1 MGLYCLNSLEYPK
14 PMKYRKLLL
23 MLSMMCCLAG
33 LPLSVSYAALTA
45 SDMRQALID
54 LPARKLPEAEQQAAQ
69 QSLEQALAWLDI
81 VERTEQAQQQLQEQL
96 AGAPKQIAEAQLAL
110 QRLLATPQDDPSK
123 RLAQASVKELEH
135 LLSERNLQLR
145 ALQKEL
151 SDANSLIVTAQT
163 RPERAQ
169 AEISSN
175 QTRIQ
180 EINALLK
187 TAKEGSK
194 VFSSERISA
203 LKAEL
208 LALESKNNLRR
219 AELAGNSVLQELGS
233 NSNDF
238 LLNKV
243 RRQEQDILALQSLLN
258 EKRQADSEKTVAE
271 LSLEVSKA
279 GSDSLLLRE
288 SSLNLKLSDYLL
300 TITERRN
307 QLTQRNLLVRQQL
320 DSVQQTDQALEEQ
333 ISVLQGSLL
342 LAKILYQQKQ
352 ALPQLSFDRTLAD
365 QIADTRLYQFEL
377 RQLRDTVSRPD
388 EYVQNALKD
397 AQPSDEQATMRASL
411 LDLVRSRAELLDR
424 LNRELNAFLS
434 ESITLQLN
442 QKQLQSMTAALRL
455 TLDEQ
460 MFWIPSNKPLDWDW
474 LKAAPAR
481 LQYQLSSVLWSVEIS
496 QIWQSLVKQAWAFIP
511 LLLMLL
517 LAAWKRSAILQALRN
532 LHADIGH
539 FRNDSQLHTP
549 RAIVL
554 NLLLALPGAIVLA
567 SIGMM
572 LQADG
577 QGHNVEVGRA
587 FWGMAQVWLVFYC
600 AYRILAP
607 NGMALLHFRWPRAQ
621 VVFLQR
627 HIRSLGL
634 TALLLTAVVT
644 IAEAQ
649 PAALSEDV
657 IGIVLLMICLLLLS
671 WIMGRLL
678 LRRYSSDNTSVFRRL
693 IGLVVVLL
701 PLLFAAALIS
711 GYYYT
716 ALKLSGRLLD
726 TLSLVL
732 IWVLLEAVLVRGL
745 ALAARRLAWK
755 RAQDAKQNQ
764 PKEGLDGEVAT
775 EDMLLDITQIN
786 EQSLRLARLILLGM
800 FFISLYWVWAD
811 LLSLFAYLDNITL
824 YENVGSNGAAVPISL
839 RDVLDAG
846 VIVVITFALARNLP
860 GLLEVLLLSRLQLA
874 QGSAYATTT
883 LLSYAIAA
891 TGFVATLS
899 ALGVSWDKLQW
910 LVAALSVGL
919 GFGLQEIFAN
929 FVSGLIILFE
939 RPVRIGDV
947 VTIGNLSG
955 TVSRIRIRA
964 TTITDFDRK
973 EIIVPNKVFVTD
985 QLINWSLSD
994 TITRVIIKIGVAY
1007 ETDLDM
1013 ARKLMLQAVQENPR
1027 VMRDPAPVVLFLGIS
1042 ASTFDHELRFHVR
1055 ELGDRNPATDEVLNR
1070 IVLSFREH
1078 NIEMAFNQLDVFIKN
1093 TDVKEQPLLH
1103 IPNNPLTDNQAPTA

>member
-1 MGLYCLNSLEYPK
+1 MLCGFNQRELCKTMK
-14 PMKYRKLLL
+14 PNLLL
-23 MLSMMCCLAG
+23 VLC
-33 LPLSVSYAALTA
+33 LSVIAWWPTEQALA
-45 SDMRQALID
+45 ELSAVEVRQALTD

-69 QSLEQALAWLDI
+69 QTLEQTLSFLEV
-81 VERTEQAQQQLQEQL
+81 VERNEQAQQQLQQQL
-96 AGAPKQIAEAQLAL
+96 LDAPKQIREAQQAL
-110 QRLLATPQDDPSK
+110 QKLLSTPQDDPAK
-123 RLAQASVKELEH
+123 RLAQASVSELES
-135 LLSERNLQLR
+135 LLSERNQQLR
-145 ALQKEL
+145 ALQKDLGE
-151 SDANSLIVTAQT
+151 ANSLIVTAQT

-169 AEISSN
+169 AEISNN
-175 QTRIQ
+175 QNRIQ

-187 TAKEGSK
+187 NAKEGSK
-194 VFSSERISA
+194 VFTNEKTDS

-233 NSNDF
+233 NRRDF
-238 LLNKV
+238 LLTKV
-243 RRQEQDILALQSLLN
+243 RLQEQDILALQSLLN

-279 GSDSLLLRE
+279 GTDSLLLRE
-288 SSLNLKLSDYLL
+288 SGLNLKLSDYLL

-320 DSVQQTDQALEEQ
+320 DTVQQTEQALDEQ
-333 ISVLQGSLL
+333 INVLQGSLL

-377 RQLRDTVSRPD
+377 RQLRDTVSRPE

-397 AQPSDEQATMRASL
+397 APPGDEQIALRSSL

-424 LNRELNAFLS
+424 LNRELNAYLS

-460 MFWIPSNKPLDWDW
+460 MFWIPSNKPLDWEW
-474 LKAAPAR
+474 FKAAPAR
-481 LQYQLSSVLWSVEIS
+481 LQYQFSSVLWATEIK
-496 QIWQSLVKQAWAFIP
+496 QIGQNLSKQAWAFIP
-511 LLLMLL
+511 LTLL
-517 LAAWKRSAILQALRN
+517 LLLTAWKRPVILQALRN

-539 FRNDSQLHTP
+539 FRRDSQLHTP
-549 RAIVL
+549 RALLL

-567 SIGMM
+567 GIGSI
-572 LQADG
+572 LQASN
-577 QGHNVEVGRA
+577 QGHTLEIGEA
-587 FWGMAQVWLVFYC
+587 FWGMAKVWLVFYC

-607 NGMALLHFRWPRAQ
+607 NGVALLHFRWPRAQ
-621 VVFLQR
+621 VAFLQ
-627 HIRSLGL
+627 HNLRSLGL
-634 TALLLTAVVT
+634 VALLLTVVVT

-657 IGIVLLMICLLLLS
+657 IGIVLLMSSLLMLS
-671 WIMGRLL
+671 WIMGRLVFH
-678 LRRYSSDNTSVFRRL
+678 RYSSDSTPVFRRL
-693 IGLVVVLL
+693 IGLVVVSL
-701 PLLFAAALIS
+701 PLLFAAALVS

-732 IWVLLEAVLVRGL
+732 IWILLEAVLVRGL

-764 PKEGLDGEVAT
+764 PKEGPDGEVAT
-775 EDMLLDITQIN
+775 DDMLLDISQIN
-786 EQSLRLARLILLGM
+786 AQSLRLARLILLGL

-824 YENVGSNGAAVPISL
+824 YQNVDANGAALPISL

-846 VIVVITFALARNLP
+846 FIILVTFALARNLP
-860 GLLEVLLLSRLQLA
+860 GLLEVLFLSRLNLA

-883 LLSYAIAA
+883 LLSYAISA
-891 TGFVATLS
+891 TGFVTTLS

-994 TITRVIIKIGVAY
+994 TVTRVIIKIGVAY
-1007 ETDLDM
+1007 ETDLDL

-1027 VMRDPAPVVLFLGIS
+1027 VMREPAPIVLFLGIS

-1055 ELGDRNPATDEVLNR
+1055 ELGDRNPSTDEVLNR

-1078 NIEMAFNQLDVFIKN
+1078 NIEMAFNQLDVFVKN
-1093 TDVKEQPLLH
+1093 MKGQEQQLVSSQS
-1103 IPNNPLTDNQAPTA
+1103 NPLADDQAPTA

>member
-1 MGLYCLNSLEYPK
+1 MK
-14 PMKYRKLLL
+14 PNLLL
-23 MLSMMCCLAG
+23 VLLCSVLAW
-33 LPLSVSYAALTA
+33 LPATQVLAEPNAIEV
-45 SDMRQALID
+45 RQALKD
-54 LPARKLPEAEQQAAQ
+54 LPSRKLPEAEQQAAQ
-69 QSLEQALAWLDI
+69 QALEQTLVWLDMA
-81 VERTEQAQQQLQEQL
+81 ERTEQAQQQLQQQL
-96 AGAPKQIAEAQLAL
+96 LNAPKQISEAQQAL
-110 QRLLATPQDDPSK
+110 QKLLAAAQDDPAK
-123 RLAQASVKELEH
+123 RLAQASVSELEY
-135 LLSERNLQLR
+135 LVAERNQQLQI
-145 ALQKEL
+145 LQKEL
-151 SDANSLIVTAQT
+151 GDANSLIVTAQT

-180 EINALLK
+180 EINVLLK

-194 VFSSERISA
+194 VLSSEKIDS

-233 NSNDF
+233 NRREF

-243 RRQEQDILALQSLLN
+243 RLQEQDILSLQSLLN

-279 GSDSLLLRE
+279 GTDSLLLRE
-288 SSLNLKLSDYLL
+288 SGLNLKLSDYLL
-300 TITERRN
+300 TVTERRN

-333 ISVLQGSLL
+333 INVLQGSLL

-352 ALPQLSFDRTLAD
+352 ALPKLSFDRTLAD

-377 RQLRDTVSRPD
+377 RQLRDTVSRPE
-388 EYVQNALKD
+388 EYVQNVLQAAPAD
-397 AQPSDEQATMRASL
+397 DEQAVLRSSL

-424 LNRELNAFLS
+424 LNRELNAYLS

-442 QKQLQSMTAALRL
+442 QKQLQSMTDALRL

-460 MFWIPSNKPLDWDW
+460 MFWIPSNKPLDWEW
-474 LKAAPAR
+474 LKAAPSR
-481 LQYQLSSVLWSVEIS
+481 LQYQFSTVLWTTEIQ
-496 QIWQSLVKQAWAFIP
+496 QIWQSLAKRSWAFIP
-511 LLLMLL
+511 LTLMLL
-517 LAAWKRSAILQALRN
+517 LAAWKRPAILQALRN

-539 FRNDSQLHTP
+539 FRRDGQLHTP
-549 RAIVL
+549 RALLL
-554 NLLLALPGAIVLA
+554 NVLLALPGAIVLA
-567 SIGMM
+567 SLGVM
-572 LQADG
+572 LQAEG
-577 QGHNVEVGRA
+577 HGHNLAVGRA
-587 FWGMAQVWLVFYC
+587 LWNMAQVWLVFYS

-607 NGMALLHFRWPRAQ
+607 NGVALLHFRWPRAQ
-621 VVFLQR
+621 VAFLQQ
-627 HIRSLGL
+627 HIRALGL
-634 TALLLTAVVT
+634 IALLLTAVVT

-657 IGIVLLMICLLLLS
+657 IGIVLLMSCLLLLS
-671 WIMGRLL
+671 WHMGRLVFH
-678 LRRYSSDNTSVFRRL
+678 RYSNDSTSVFRRL
-693 IGLVVVLL
+693 IGVVVVLL

-732 IWVLLEAVLVRGL
+732 IWVLLEAFLVRSL

-764 PKEGLDGEVAT
+764 PKDGVEGDVAT
-775 EDMLLDITQIN
+775 DDMLLDISQIN
-786 EQSLRLARLILLGM
+786 EQSLRLARLILLGI

-824 YENVGSNGAAVPISL
+824 YENIGSNGSALPISL

-846 VIVVITFALARNLP
+846 VIVLITIALARNLP
-860 GLLEVLLLSRLQLA
+860 GLLEVLFLSRLQLA

-883 LLSYAIAA
+883 LLSYAISA
-891 TGFVATLS
+891 TGFVTTLS
-899 ALGVSWDKLQW
+899 VLGVSWDKLQW

-985 QLINWSLSD
+985 QLINWSLTD
-994 TITRVIIKIGVAY
+994 TVTRVIIKIGVAY
-1007 ETDLDM
+1007 ETDLDL

-1042 ASTFDHELRFHVR
+1042 TSTFDHELRFHVR

-1070 IVLSFREH
+1070 IVLSFREYK
-1078 NIEMAFNQLDVFIKN
+1078 IDMAFNQLDVFVKN
-1093 TDVKEQPLLH
+1093 MHGQEQQLLQSQ
-1103 IPNNPLTDNQAPTA
+1103 NQPLTDQQAPTA

>member
-1 MGLYCLNSLEYPK
+1 MRPNLFLVLCFSIMTWLPATQVFAELNTLEV
-14 PMKYRKLLL
+14 RQT
-23 MLSMMCCLAG
+23 
-33 LPLSVSYAALTA
+33 LT
-45 SDMRQALID
+45 D

-69 QSLEQALAWLDI
+69 QALEQTLAWLDV
-81 VERTEQAQQQLQEQL
+81 VERTEQAQQTLQQQLL
-96 AGAPKQIAEAQLAL
+96 DAPKHINEAQQSL
-110 QRLLATPQDDPSK
+110 QKLLATAQDDPAQ
-123 RLAQASVKELEH
+123 RLAQASVSELEF
-135 LLSERNLQLR
+135 LLSERNQQLR

-151 SDANSLIVTAQT
+151 ADANSLVITTQT

-175 QTRIQ
+175 QARIQ

-187 TAKEGSK
+187 NAKEGSK
-194 VFSSERISA
+194 VFSSEKADA
-203 LKAEL
+203 LRAEL
-208 LALESKNNLRR
+208 LALESKSNLRR
-219 AELAGNSVLQELGS
+219 AELSGNSVLQELGS
-233 NSNDF
+233 NRRDF

-243 RRQEQDILALQSLLN
+243 RLQEQDILALQSLLN

-288 SSLNLKLSDYLL
+288 SGLNLKLSDYLL

-352 ALPQLSFDRTLAD
+352 SLPKTSFDRTLAD
-365 QIADTRLYQFEL
+365 QIADMRLYQFEL
-377 RQLRDTVSRPD
+377 RQLRDTVNRPD
-388 EYVQNALKD
+388 DYVQNILKNTL
-397 AQPSDEQATMRASL
+397 PSDEQVALRASL
-411 LDLVRSRAELLDR
+411 LDLVRLRAELLDR
-424 LNRELNAFLS
+424 LNRELNAYLS

-442 QKQLQSMTAALRL
+442 QKQLQGMTEALRL

-474 LKAAPAR
+474 FKAAPAR
-481 LQYQLSSVLWSVEIS
+481 LQYQLSSVLWTSELS
-496 QIWQSLVKQAWAFIP
+496 QVGQSLLKRAWAFIP
-511 LLLMLL
+511 LSLLLL
-517 LAAWKRSAILQALRN
+517 LAVWKRPAILQALRK

-549 RAIVL
+549 RALFL

-567 SIGMM
+567 SLGAI
-572 LQADG
+572 LQAEG
-577 QGHNVEVGRA
+577 QGISLEVGRA
-587 FWGMAQVWLVFYC
+587 LWNMAQVWLVFYC

-607 NGMALLHFRWPRAQ
+607 NGVALLHFRWPRAQ
-621 VVFLQR
+621 VSFLQQR
-627 HIRSLGL
+627 IRALGL
-634 TALLLTAVVT
+634 TALPLTAVVI
-644 IAEAQ
+644 IAQAH

-657 IGIVLLMICLLLLS
+657 IGIVLLMSCLLLLT
-671 WIMGRLL
+671 WIMGRLVFH
-678 LRRYSSDNTSVFRRL
+678 RYSNDSTSVFRRL
-693 IGLVVVLL
+693 IGVAVVSL
-701 PLLFAAALIS
+701 PLVFAAVLVS

-732 IWVLLEAVLVRGL
+732 IWILLEAVLVRGL

-764 PKEGLDGEVAT
+764 AKEWAEGEVAT
-775 EDMLLDITQIN
+775 DDMLLDISQIN
-786 EQSLRLARLILLGM
+786 TQSLRLARLILLGL

-811 LLSLFAYLDNITL
+811 LLLLFTYLDNITL
-824 YENVGSNGAAVPISL
+824 YENISSTGVTVPTSL

-846 VIVVITFALARNLP
+846 VIVLVSIALARNLP
-860 GLLEVLLLSRLQLA
+860 GLLEVLFLSRLRLA

-985 QLINWSLSD
+985 QLINWSLTD
-994 TITRVIIKIGVAY
+994 TVTRVIIKIGVAY
-1007 ETDLDM
+1007 ETDLDL

-1027 VMRDPAPVVLFLGIS
+1027 VMRDPEPIVLFLGIS

-1055 ELGDRNPATDEVLNR
+1055 ELGDRNPSIDEVLNR
-1070 IVLSFREH
+1070 VVLSFREH
-1078 NIEMAFNQLDVFIKN
+1078 NIDMAFNQLDITIKN
-1093 TDVKEQPLLH
+1093 SDGLEQKLLETT
-1103 IPNNPLTDNQAPTA
+1103 NNPLTNYQAPTV

>member
-1 MGLYCLNSLEYPK
+1 
-14 PMKYRKLLL
+14 MKFRLLL
-23 MLSMMCCLAG
+23 LFMICLAG
-33 LPLSVSYAALTA
+33 LPLSASYAALTVTET
-45 SDMRQALID
+45 RQALTD

-69 QSLEQALAWLDI
+69 QALEQTLAWLEI
-81 VERTEQAQQQLQEQL
+81 VERTEQAQQQLQDQL
-96 AGAPKQIAEAQLAL
+96 AGAPKQIADAQTAL
-110 QRLLATPQDDPSK
+110 QRLLAAPQDDPSQ
-123 RLAQASVKELEH
+123 RLAQASVSELEH
-135 LLSERNLQLR
+135 LLSERNLELR
-145 ALQKEL
+145 ALQKDLGE
-151 SDANSLIVTAQT
+151 ANTLIVTAQT

-180 EINALLK
+180 EINTLLK
-187 TAKEGSK
+187 SAKEGSK
-194 VFSSERISA
+194 FFSSEKIDL
-203 LKAEL
+203 LKAEV

-233 NSNDF
+233 HRKDF

-243 RRQEQDILALQSLLN
+243 RLQEQAILALQSLLN

-279 GSDSLLLRE
+279 GTDSVLLRE

-352 ALPQLSFDRTLAD
+352 SLPQVSFDRTLAD

-388 EYVQNALKD
+388 EYVQDALKGT
-397 AQPSDEQATMRASL
+397 PPGDEQVVLRSSL

-442 QKQLQSMTAALRL
+442 QKQLQNVTDALRV

-474 LKAAPAR
+474 LKAAPER
-481 LQYQLSSVLWSVEIS
+481 LTYQFTSVLWNNEFKL
-496 QIWQSLVKQAWAFIP
+496 IWQTLLKRIWWFTP
-511 LLLMLL
+511 LFLMMLL
-517 LAAWKRSAILQALRN
+517 VLWKRPSIIQALRD

-549 RAIVL
+549 RAILL
-554 NLLLALPGAIVLA
+554 NLLLAAPGAIVLA
-567 SIGMM
+567 SLGVTLSMR
-572 LQADG
+572 G
-577 QGHNVEVGRA
+577 RGHTLEVGDA
-587 FWGMAQVWLVFYC
+587 LLAMAQVWLVFYC
-600 AYRILAP
+600 IYRILAP
-607 NGMALLHFRWPRAQ
+607 NGLAIMHFRWPREQ
-621 VVFLQR
+621 VAFLQR
-627 HIRSLGL
+627 HVRALSL
-634 TALLLTAVVT
+634 TALLLSAVVT
-644 IAEAQ
+644 IAQAQ

-657 IGIVLLMICLLLLS
+657 IGIILLMSCLLLLS
-671 WIMGRLL
+671 WFIGRLVL
-678 LRRYSSDNTSVFRRL
+678 HRYSSDNVSVFRRL
-693 IGLVVVLL
+693 IGLMVVLL
-701 PLLFAAALIS
+701 PLIFAAALVS

-716 ALKLSGRLLD
+716 ALKLSGRLLN

-745 ALAARRLAWK
+745 ALAARRLAWQ

-764 PKEGLDGEVAT
+764 PKEGVEGDVAT
-775 EDMLLDITQIN
+775 DDMLLDISQIN
-786 EQSLRLARLILLGM
+786 VQSLRLARLMLLGL
-800 FFISLYWVWAD
+800 FFIGLYWVWAD
-811 LLSLFAYLDNITL
+811 LLSLFTYLDNITL
-824 YENVGSNGAAVPISL
+824 YENIASNGSIVPISL

-846 VIVVITFALARNLP
+846 VIVLVSFALARNLP
-860 GLLEVLLLSRLQLA
+860 GLLEVLLLSRLKLA

-883 LLSYAIAA
+883 LLSYAISA

-985 QLINWSLSD
+985 QLINWSLTD

-1007 ETDLDM
+1007 ETDLDL

-1027 VMRDPAPVVLFLGIS
+1027 VMRDPAPIVLFLGIS

-1070 IVLSFREH
+1070 IVVSFREH
-1078 NIEMAFNQLDVFIKN
+1078 NVEMAFNQLDVFVKN
-1093 TDVKEQPLLH
+1093 VDGQEQQLLH
-1103 IPNNPLTDNQAPTA
+1103 TQSNPLADEKAPIV